1 MAPLSL
7 LAKPAVVGITS
18 LLVLGAGGAAA
29 ADLLSSG
36 YDYELTVVMPTA
48 PNLVPGGK
56 VEVDGADAGRVSTL
70 EVRDGQALITVG
82 IRDDFA
88 PLPTGTTAR
97 IEWKALL
104 GERILVLEPGP
115 AENPKLPDRGR
126 VEGSRQRVELDQ
138 VLAALDPPTR
148 AKLQSLVSRT
158 ALTLRGSE
166 GDVNATLRTAGP
178 ALQALGEIA
187 DAVGRDG
194 EALKSLVTRLR
205 DVTEVTT
212 ARRGDVRSAVADL
225 TALAERTA
233 AARDPLN
240 RTLAELPATLD
251 QALGTL
257 GQVPSTVQAADPL
270 VRDAAPLAAEL
281 KGAARQLR
289 PLLQDLRPTLQNLR
303 PALDG
308 AAAVLQDAPALLD
321 RTQAV
326 LPGLTQVTE
335 GALPAIDFL
344 RPYTPEL
351 AGWLSNWGSATAN
364 YDVYGNYARIWVQ
377 SGGASLNESPG
388 ALGPALGSA
397 GLVRTNPQRQ
407 PGELEGQPWTDANGS
422 GMR

>member
-7 LAKPAVVGITS
+7 LAKPAVVGFTS

-29 ADLLSSG
+29 ADLLSPG
-36 YDYELTVVMPTA
+36 YDYELTVVMPAA

-70 EVRDGQALITVG
+70 EVRDGQALVTVG

-115 AENPKLPDRGR
+115 AENPNLPDRGR

-138 VLAALDPPTR
+138 VLAALDAPTR
-148 AKLQSLVSRT
+148 AKLQSLVSRA

-166 GDVNATLRTAGP
+166 GDINATVRTAGP

-194 EALKSLVTRLR
+194 QALKSLVTRLR

-212 ARRGDVRSAVADL
+212 ARRDDVRSAVADM

-233 AARDPLN
+233 TVRGPLD

-281 KGAARQLR
+281 RGAAEQLR

-303 PALDG
+303 PALDS
-308 AAAVLQDAPALLD
+308 AAVVLQDTPALLD
-321 RTQAV
+321 RTDAV
-326 LPGLTQVTE
+326 LPGLTQLTE
-335 GALPAIDFL
+335 GALPALDFL

-351 AGWLSNWGSATAN
+351 AGWLSNWGSAAAN
-364 YDVYGNYARIWVQ
+364 YDVYGNYARIYVQ
-377 SGGASLNESPG
+377 AGGASLNESPG
-388 ALGPALGSA
+388 AAGPALGSA